1 MEYGALYAL
10 PYPFLALNLL
20 QFGCIIV
27 ANWSLSGAMPKLT
40 KRTIEI
46 LRSDGTPTG
55 TPYWDTELRGFGV
68 RVFPSGRKTFM
79 VKYRTLSGR
88 QRWLKIGAYGPL
100 TAERA
105 RDLAKIELAKVVE
118 GKDPAALRHELRNAM
133 LVSQL
138 CDLYM
143 EAASA
148 GLVLGRKGLPKKES
162 TLATDRSRIDAHIKP
177 LLGQLK
183 AKAVTRMDI
192 ELFKTSVVTGK
203 TVRDEKLGPRRRS
216 IVKGGKGALTRTLG
230 LLGAIF
236 AWGIEQGH
244 VEQNPVR
251 GVRRFADAQK
261 KALLSGD
268 QYLALANALQ
278 ALEQQRDR
286 HGAPRHSRIG
296 IAAIRFI
303 ALSGVRRG
311 ECQHLRWDEVH
322 AQGTCLALGETKTG
336 PSLRPLSRAAF
347 AVIDSLEPISDYV
360 FAAGPEQAGY
370 QGLPG
375 LWETVQRT
383 ARLSAETEA
392 RSRGEE
398 APEIGPLDAVTL
410 HSLRHSFAGV
420 AEQLGT
426 TIPTIAAMLGH
437 RLSGVTGGYILKRVD
452 SLLIDEANRVGDHIA
467 SLMRGGAPSV
477 QVIQFQP
484 RGRNPNSKLKLVR

>member
-1 MEYGALYAL
+1 
-10 PYPFLALNLL
+10 
-20 QFGCIIV
+20 
-27 ANWSLSGAMPKLT
+27 MPKFS
-40 KRTIEI
+40 KRAIES
-46 LRSDGTPTG
+46 LRSDGTKTG
-55 TPYWDTELRGFGV
+55 TLYWDTELRGFGV
-68 RVFPSGRKTFM
+68 RVFPSGRKTFV
-79 VKYRTLSGR
+79 VKFRTHSGR

-118 GKDPAALRHELRNAM
+118 GKDPATLRHELRNAM
-133 LVSQL
+133 SVSQL
-138 CDLYM
+138 CELYM

-162 TLATDRSRIDAHIKP
+162 TLSTDRSRIDAHIKP

-183 AKAVTRMDI
+183 ARAVTRM
-192 ELFKTSVVTGK
+192 EMEQFKTGVVTGK

-236 AWGIEQGH
+236 AWGIDNGH

-261 KALLSGD
+261 KALLTGD
-268 QYLALANALQ
+268 QYRALAEALYT
-278 ALEQQRDR
+278 LEEKRNR
-286 HGAPRHSRIG
+286 HGAPRHSQIG

-311 ECQHLRWDEVH
+311 ECQQLRWDEVD
-322 AQGTCLALGETKTG
+322 ALGTCLALGETKTG
-336 PSLRPLSRAAF
+336 PSLRPLSQAAF
-347 AVIDSLEPISDYV
+347 AMIDSLTPISDYV
-360 FAAGPEQAGY
+360 FATRPEQAGY

-375 LWETVQRT
+375 LWEMVQKT
-383 ARLSAETEA
+383 ARLSAEAAAARRCGERPPEA
-392 RSRGEE
+392 
-398 APEIGPLDAVTL
+398 GPLDAVTL

-420 AEQLGT
+420 AEQLGA

-437 RLSGVTGGYILKRVD
+437 RLSGMTGGYILKRVD
-452 SLLIDEANRVGDHIA
+452 SLLIDAANGVGDHIA
-467 SLMRGGAPSV
+467 ALMRGEAPSGR
-477 QVIQFQP
+477 VIQFRP
-484 RGRNPNSKLKLVR
+484 RGRSASSKTEARVRTIECRQI